1 MSRPPDDG
9 SHDRSHGGAGRGTTP
24 PRAADVLAHGD
35 ARLPPGVAA
44 VVARGETLWLIDHP
58 RALPPLGA
66 PPADWVVVPLAFAWM
81 YPDSLVVADA
91 LDFAR
96 RGLLLTGDL
105 VSHHDPAAA
114 LRRLAVLLDGLAL
127 ALDPVHELHAEALV
141 VVARRRGS
149 APRG

>member
-1 MSRPPDDG
+1 MSRPPDDA
-9 SHDRSHGGAGRGTTP
+9 SHDRSHGGAGRGSTP
-24 PRAADVLAHGD
+24 PRAADVD

-96 RGLLLTGDL
+96 RGLLLTGHL
-105 VSHHDPAAA
+105 HGHHDPAAA
-114 LRRLAVLLDGLAL
+114 LRRLAALLDGLAL
-127 ALDPVHELHAEALV
+127 ALDPVHELHATALV

-149 APRG
+149 AP